1 MRENRK
7 VTVTQLSTFVL
18 VARLGSVGAAARTLN
33 VSESAV
39 SQALAALRS
48 HFGDPLIRRTGGG
61 GMRRTPAGRGCY
73 RSRRGWS
80 R

>member
-1 MRENRK
+1 M
-7 VTVTQLSTFVL
+7 TVTQLSTFVL
-18 VARLGSVGAAARTLN
+18 VARLGSVGAAARTLD

-39 SQALAALRS
+39 SQALTALRT

-61 GMRRTPAGRGCY
+61 GMRLTPAGRGCC
-73 RSRRGWS
+73 RLRRGWS

>member
-1 MRENRK
+1 M
-7 VTVTQLSTFVL
+7 TVTQLSTFVL
-18 VARLGSVGAAARTLN
+18 VARLGSVRAAARTLD

-39 SQALAALRS
+39 SQTLTALRT
-48 HFGDPLIRRTGGG
+48 HFGDPLIRHSHSG
-61 GMRRTPAGRGCY
+61 GMRLTPAGRGCC